1 MCATELIRGSA
12 VHKKLLGV
20 KNFWDDKYYVSGP
33 NRNNSTLVLP
43 KPADFAREMSPMPGT
58 SKE

>member
-1 MCATELIRGSA
+1 MYATEQIRGSGI
-12 VHKKLLGV
+12 HKKLLGV
-20 KNFWDDKYYVSGP
+20 KIENKYSVSGS
-33 NRNNSTLVLP
+33 NRNNSTVELP